1 MARLECER
9 TCADM
14 NSDGGIVARRTA
26 WIAMLTAAVTLFSF
40 ALACATPFPALAA
53 LAALHLRRSD
63 ALALTGIAWVANQ
76 AIGYGFLG
84 YPQTWDSFAWGG
96 VIGLSALAAT
106 AVAIGAETLTR
117 RAGRLAA
124 AVVSFTAA
132 FIAYEAALCGTTA
145 FLPSGPEAFSA
156 PIVMWIL
163 RVNALAFVAL
173 MLVQSLGDSLG
184 WAVRRDI
191 YRKPTAAA

>member
-1 MARLECER
+1 MGGRQGMMARLEMR
-9 TCADM
+9 KDM
-14 NSDGGIVARRTA
+14 RGYELRWGHRRKA
-26 WIAMLTAAVTLFSF
+26 HRLDRHATAAVTLFSF

-63 ALALTGIAWVANQ
+63 ALVLTGIAWVANQ

-132 FIAYEAALCGTTA
+132 FIAYEAAP
-145 FLPSGPEAFSA
+145 PSGPEAFSA

-191 YRKPTAAA
+191 YWKPTAAA

>member
-1 MARLECER
+1 
-9 TCADM
+9 
-14 NSDGGIVARRTA
+14 
-26 WIAMLTAAVTLFSF
+26 MLTAAVTLFSF

-106 AVAIGAETLTR
+106 AVA
-117 RAGRLAA
+117 
-124 AVVSFTAA
+124 VVSFTAA